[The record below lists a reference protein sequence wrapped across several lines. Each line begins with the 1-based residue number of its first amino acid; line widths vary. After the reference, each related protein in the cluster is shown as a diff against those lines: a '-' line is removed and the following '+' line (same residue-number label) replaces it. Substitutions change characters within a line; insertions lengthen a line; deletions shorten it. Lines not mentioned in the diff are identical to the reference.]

1 MGLNINIVTKHDPY
15 YSKKYYF
22 LHENLDYI
30 QMDTFVFN
38 HDYKFW
44 TFLTWRMFIIK
55 INNICSKDS
64 IHVHLRI

>member
-38 HDYKFW
+38 HDYKF
-44 TFLTWRMFIIK
+44 
-55 INNICSKDS
+55 
-64 IHVHLRI
+64 